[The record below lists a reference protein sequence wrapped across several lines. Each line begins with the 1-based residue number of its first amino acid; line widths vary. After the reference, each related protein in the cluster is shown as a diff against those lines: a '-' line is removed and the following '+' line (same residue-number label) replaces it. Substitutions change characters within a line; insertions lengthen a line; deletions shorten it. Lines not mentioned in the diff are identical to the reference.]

1 MFSQNK
7 SFFIFSANRTLHFLS
22 QNPQKTK
29 NPSRNKFL
37 TFQEM
42 ELSRP
47 KPRKVSYISGNE
59 TQHLS
64 AQAKKIKQ
72 STPRQFLI
80 RQSLFEKTSY
90 IFSKGSFFYISG
102 NGNLKN
108 SLYFRKRTT
117 EKTSYISGSNFQSSK
132 NEKASY
138 ISGNGTF

>member
-1 MFSQNK
+1 
-7 SFFIFSANRTLHFLS
+7 
-22 QNPQKTK
+22 
-29 NPSRNKFL
+29 
-37 TFQEM
+37 M
-42 ELSRP
+42 ELSRL

-64 AQAKKIKQ
+64 AQAKKYKQ

-138 ISGNGTF
+138 ISGNRTF